1 VFQRVAYDNCPLCTH
16 EEVDVV
22 GTFACGHHALWRP
35 ALPDTMRWLT
45 CTRCGHVFVDGFFD
59 DAALAVLF
67 AGANAHQ
74 LPGLA
79 DLDRGRMLSAHII
92 ERVVRLR
99 GRAGGRWLDVG
110 FGNGTLVTTAVEYG
124 FTGVGVDVREAAV
137 AQLRAEGYEAH
148 CATLETFESKDAF
161 DVVSLCDV
169 LEHLPFPRV
178 ALARA
183 KALLAPGGT
192 LLVTAPN
199 RDCHQW
205 KALDRVGKNPYWSEL
220 EHLHNFGRARLE
232 ALLVELGFAPAWYS
246 ASERYLAG
254 MEVYATLIS

>member
-1 VFQRVAYDNCPLCTH
+1 MFQRVPYETCPLCAH

-22 GTFACGHHALWRP
+22 GTFPCGHHVLFKP
-35 ALPDTMRWLT
+35 PLPDTMRWLS
-45 CTRCGHVFVDGFFD
+45 CTRCAHVFVDGWFD

-67 AGANAHQ
+67 ESANAHQ

-79 DLDRGRMLSAHII
+79 DIDRGRLLSAHII

-99 GRAGGRWLDVG
+99 GSARGRWLDVG

-124 FTGVGVDVREAAV
+124 FDGVGLDVREAAV
-137 AQLRAEGYEAH
+137 AQLRADGYEAH
-148 CATLETFESKDAF
+148 RATLETFESKDAF
-161 DVVSLCDV
+161 DVVSMCDV
-169 LEHLPFPRV
+169 LEHMPFPKV
-178 ALARA
+178 ALHRA

-205 KALDRVGKNPYWSEL
+205 KALDRAGKNPYWSEL
-220 EHLHNFGRARLE
+220 EHLHNFGRTRLE
-232 ALLVELGFAPAWYS
+232 TLLVELGFAPAAYS
-246 ASERYLAG
+246 VSERYLAG
-254 MEVYATLIS
+254 MEVYAKLIS